1 MKHILYLFDARKGS
15 RIDLFWARSDIYVV
29 NFDLFVFIEGVIFQ
43 KGHRNIKVV
52 VWYGDSRFQRFLMI
66 SSHLH
71 RKFQFW
77 SFFYL
82 VTKTSNQLL
91 FMSPQGSGGETYIK
105 WKPWASSFRKNWSER
120 ASARKTWWNPAFK
133 FLKMFKVLL
142 DGTTCLQDVHFDF
155 HFMFLHKKVTV
166 IQKHFTYW
174 LELNFYD
181 SNPWFCSNFD

>member
-1 MKHILYLFDARKGS
+1 MNHMPYFFDARKGS
-15 RIDLFWARSDIYVV
+15 RIDLFWVRSDIYVV

-43 KGHRNIKVV
+43 KVHRNIKVG

-91 FMSPQGSGGETYIK
+91 FMSPQGSRDETYIK
-105 WKPWASSFRKNWSER
+105 WKAWASSFRKNWSER
-120 ASARKTWWNPAFK
+120 ESSWEWWWNPAFK

-142 DGTTCLQDVHFDF
+142 DGTTCLKDIHFDF
-155 HFMFLHKKVTV
+155 LLMFLHRKVSKM
-166 IQKHFTYW
+166 QKT
-174 LELNFYD
+174 FYLQIK
-181 SNPWFCSNFD
+181 SEF